1 MLNRLQLFRNI
12 GQFDNVAAG
21 AAVPLTRLTVTYAE
35 NGRGKTTLA
44 AIMRSLSNGSALDI
58 AERQR
63 LGSAQQPHVVID
75 CAGGPPHAIFQDG
88 QWNRTLPNLVVFDD
102 AFVDGNVHSGLA
114 VGTDHRQNLH
124 EWILG
129 ARGVAL
135 SRELKNVVTEIEN
148 INRDLRAAAD
158 AIPAQVRAHFTV
170 DAFCALEQRE
180 DIAAAIVEAERIL
193 AAARDQGQIAAAAEF
208 APFALPEIDI
218 AALEALL
225 ARGLPELD
233 ADAARMVSAHT
244 ATLGAQGEAWVAQGV
259 RLLPDG
265 DLANAPC
272 PFCQQELGGSPL
284 VNHYRAY
291 FSAAYNNHKAAIA
304 TATRNFQQTHAGD
317 APRLFERAIGT
328 AAESRAF
335 WRGFTDV
342 NAELPDR
349 EGINATWVQARDA
362 MLQLLER
369 KQAAPLEAIAV
380 PAEVRT
386 ILARFGESRAAV
398 GQSSDAFQTINT
410 AIRIVKERAA
420 AGNIAVLE
428 RDLAALRAQRDR
440 FLPDIVDACARHV
453 ALQTSK
459 REAEGRRDA
468 ARVALDDYRT
478 ATFPA
483 YEQATN
489 DYLARFNA
497 GFRLER
503 IQSQNVRGGSTC
515 TYNVLVNNRAVAV
528 TAEAEGAPSF
538 RTILSAGD
546 RNTLALAFFF
556 ASLEHD
562 QALADKIVVI
572 DDPVSSLDD
581 HRSMTTVQ
589 EIRRLMGRVAQVVV
603 LSHSKPFL
611 MSVWEGTDPTLRSAI
626 EVARDGAGSTLRVW
640 NVNQDIVTEHDRRH
654 ALVRDFIGG
663 TAVNN
668 REVAQGLRPM
678 LEAYLRVASPEFFRP
693 GTLLGPFIGLCEQR
707 VGTPN
712 ELLSRANIDE
722 LRALTE
728 YANRFHHDTNPTWQ
742 TQHINDAELLNFARR
757 TLTFIQP

>member
-193 AAARDQGQIAAAAEF
+193 AAARGEGNIAADAEF
-208 APFALPEIDI
+208 APFALQEMDI
-218 AALEALL
+218 SALEALL

-304 TATRNFQQTHAGD
+304 TAIPLTRN
-317 APRLFERAIGT
+317 
-328 AAESRAF
+328 AF
-335 WRGFTDV
+335 CFT
-342 NAELPDR
+342 
-349 EGINATWVQARDA
+349 
-362 MLQLLER
+362 
-369 KQAAPLEAIAV
+369 
-380 PAEVRT
+380 
-386 ILARFGESRAAV
+386 
-398 GQSSDAFQTINT
+398 SSPV
-410 AIRIVKERAA
+410 AIRPWSH
-420 AGNIAVLE
+420 L
-428 RDLAALRAQRDR
+428 
-440 FLPDIVDACARHV
+440 
-453 ALQTSK
+453 
-459 REAEGRRDA
+459 
-468 ARVALDDYRT
+468 
-478 ATFPA
+478 
-483 YEQATN
+483 
-489 DYLARFNA
+489 
-497 GFRLER
+497 
-503 IQSQNVRGGSTC
+503 
-515 TYNVLVNNRAVAV
+515 
-528 TAEAEGAPSF
+528 
-538 RTILSAGD
+538 
-546 RNTLALAFFF
+546 LAFGRP
-556 ASLEHD
+556 
-562 QALADKIVVI
+562 K
-572 DDPVSSLDD
+572 VSI
-581 HRSMTTVQ
+581 RSNNV
-589 EIRRLMGRVAQVVV
+589 
-603 LSHSKPFL
+603 
-611 MSVWEGTDPTLRSAI
+611 TD
-626 EVARDGAGSTLRVW
+626 W
-640 NVNQDIVTEHDRRH
+640 
-654 ALVRDFIGG
+654 
-663 TAVNN
+663 
-668 REVAQGLRPM
+668 
-678 LEAYLRVASPEFFRP
+678 
-693 GTLLGPFIGLCEQR
+693 
-707 VGTPN
+707 
-712 ELLSRANIDE
+712 
-722 LRALTE
+722 
-728 YANRFHHDTNPTWQ
+728 
-742 TQHINDAELLNFARR
+742 
-757 TLTFIQP
+757 